1 MLNISIFRFG
11 LCVLGVAALVGG
23 CAMQEKKNEQHAA
36 SMPINCAT
44 SEGDIRMLQGE
55 EASTAQKVASGI
67 SMVVPVGLVVG
78 LVTST
83 EGTKYQVTT
92 GEYNTMLTKKIAEI
106 KQSCGVT

>member
-1 MLNISIFRFG
+1 MLNISIFRFS
-11 LCVLGVAALVGG
+11 LCVLGAAALVGG

-55 EASTAQKVASGI
+55 EASTAQKVASGV
-67 SMVVPVGLVVG
+67 SMVAPIGLVVG

-92 GEYNTMLTKKIAEI
+92 GEYNTMLTNKIAEI
-106 KQSCGVT
+106 KQTCGVT